1 MATVGQTS
9 IKCDS
14 HLDNAIKYITKEEK
28 ALSLE
33 EMKEHLDK
41 RLNHLSDINSSIG
54 EKATYLNCSSQN
66 TYKDFENMRKAFN
79 QDKGV
84 IAHHYYQSFQKD
96 DNITPEQAHQI
107 GVELARRMFPNFQVV
122 VATHI
127 DREHVHNHFI
137 VNSCN
142 IITGQK
148 WHSNKKSLS
157 EIRKESDKLCLA
169 NGLGIITK
177 DSKYKGIDRTT
188 YQLGLKGKSWKIN
201 LVRDLEKAVECCKS
215 KDEFISFLNKKDYTV
230 RYTDRHITITKNG
243 EKKGIRVDTLAKTF
257 GDKFKKENLE
267 RKMGYFVAAAPEP
280 QKTAV
285 ATTAPKKAPEVK
297 SNWEYYEQHIF
308 RKNNYLPSTP
318 KNIIREPRAVRLNFL
333 AGKSL
338 FYSRNIFDF
347 VLRAM
352 ILLLSLRR
360 RKIKTHKPIRYKKV
374 QTLPIRRSSDYVTF
388 GNIKYRELVSAAGD
402 NYSIKISLDKLLL
415 LVNQPILFAGRIDK
429 SNNSVTITVKKKDKN
444 FLSEILNLQNKQQQL
459 DEQSERI
466 SNRNTYQKLKEIA
479 AQSNEKLSYL
489 IVTQE
494 QAKVLKDNFIEFAY
508 FEKEDKLNIA
518 FLPEKSDLI
527 KKLIYPKQE
536 KKTET
541 PQQRNSRIYA
551 QLKKNAALNGE
562 KLKYRTR
569 LTKEQLS
576 ELNKSDAVFAYFVN
590 SDDKSLYN
598 IAFEQKDEEK
608 IKLTLASSKS
618 QKLTQ

>member
-1 MATVGQTS
+1 MA
-9 IKCDS
+9 
-14 HLDNAIKYITKEEK
+14 HAIDYITKEEK
-28 ALSLE
+28 ALR
-33 EMKEHLDK
+33 LDDFK
-41 RLNHLSDINSSIG
+41 KALSERLIHVQGVNTNSG
-54 EKATYLNCSSQN
+54 ERSTCINCSSQN
-66 TYKDFENMRKAFN
+66 TYKDFENMRKAFG

-96 DNITPEQAHQI
+96 DNVTPELAHQI
-107 GVELARRMFPNFQVV
+107 GVELAKKMFPNFQVV
-122 VATHI
+122 VSTHI
-127 DREHVHNHFI
+127 DREHIHNHII

-142 IITGQK
+142 IVTGQK

-177 DSKYKGIDRTT
+177 ESKYKGIDRTT

-201 LVRDLEKAVECCKS
+201 LVRDLEKATECCKS

-267 RKMGYFVAAAPEP
+267 RKMGFFIAATPETQKIAAP
-280 QKTAV
+280 V
-285 ATTAPKKAPEVK
+285 NAPKKSPEVK

-318 KNIIREPRAVRLNFL
+318 TNIVRDSHSLRL
-333 AGKSL
+333 SKIAGKSL

-347 VLRAM
+347 VLRAI

-360 RKIKTHKPIRYKKV
+360 KKVKTHKPVRYKKI
-374 QTLPIRRSSDYVTF
+374 QTLPIRRSPDYVTF
-388 GNIKYRELVSAAGD
+388 GNIKYRELTSTAGE
-402 NYSIKISLDKLLL
+402 NYSVKISLDKLLL
-415 LVNQPILFAGRIDK
+415 IANQPILYSGMIDK
-429 SNNSVTITVKKKDKN
+429 NNNSVTITVKKKDKS
-444 FLSEILNLQNKQQQL
+444 FLASLINLSDKQKQL

-494 QAKVLKDNFIEFAY
+494 QTKILRDNFIEFAY

-536 KKTET
+536 KKVET

-551 QLKKNAALNGE
+551 QLKKNAAMNGE

-569 LTKEQLS
+569 LTADQLS
-576 ELNKSDAVFAYFVN
+576 KLNKSDAVFAYFVN

-598 IAFEQKDEEK
+598 IAFEQKDEDK
-608 IKLTLASSKS
+608 IKSALTNKNVRS
-618 QKLTQ
+618 

>member
-1 MATVGQTS
+1 MA
-9 IKCDS
+9 
-14 HLDNAIKYITKEEK
+14 HAIDYITKEEK
-28 ALSLE
+28 ALR
-33 EMKEHLDK
+33 LDEFK
-41 RLNHLSDINSSIG
+41 KALSERLIHVQDVNTNSG
-54 EKATYLNCSSQN
+54 ERSTCINCSSQN
-66 TYKDFENMRKAFN
+66 TYKDFENVRKAFG

-96 DNITPEQAHQI
+96 DNVTPELAHQI
-107 GVELARRMFPNFQVV
+107 GVELAKKMFPNFQVV
-122 VATHI
+122 VSTHI
-127 DREHVHNHFI
+127 DREHIHNHII

-142 IITGQK
+142 IVTGQK

-177 DSKYKGIDRTT
+177 ESKYKGIDRTT

-230 RYTDRHITITKNG
+230 RYTDRHITITKSG

-257 GDKFKKENLE
+257 GDKFRKENLE
-267 RKMGYFVAAAPEP
+267 KKMGYFVAAAPEP

-285 ATTAPKKAPEVK
+285 PTNAPKKSPEVK

-318 KNIIREPRAVRLNFL
+318 TNIVRDSHSVRLSKI

-347 VLRAM
+347 VLRAI

-360 RKIKTHKPIRYKKV
+360 RKVKTHKPVRYKKV
-374 QTLPIRRSSDYVTF
+374 QTLPLRRSPDYVTF
-388 GNIKYRELVSAAGD
+388 GNIKYRELTSTAGE
-402 NYSIKISLDKLLL
+402 NYSVKLTLDKLLL

-429 SNNSVTITVKKKDKN
+429 NNNSVTITVKKKDKN
-444 FLSEILNLQNKQQQL
+444 FLASLINLSDKQQQL

-479 AQSNEKLSYL
+479 AQSNVKLSYL

-494 QAKVLKDNFIEFAY
+494 QAKILKDNFIEFAY

-518 FLPEKSDLI
+518 FLPEKTDLI

-536 KKTET
+536 KKVET

-551 QLKKNAALNGE
+551 QLKKNAAMNGE

-569 LTKEQLS
+569 LTAEQLS

-608 IKLTLASSKS
+608 IKSALANKNAP
-618 QKLTQ
+618 KLAQQ

>member
-1 MATVGQTS
+1 MA
-9 IKCDS
+9 
-14 HLDNAIKYITKEEK
+14 HAIDYITKEEK
-28 ALSLE
+28 ALR
-33 EMKEHLDK
+33 LDEFK
-41 RLNHLSDINSSIG
+41 KALSERLIHVQDVNTNSG
-54 EKATYLNCSSQN
+54 ERSTCINCSSQN
-66 TYKDFENMRKAFN
+66 TYKDFENMRKAFG

-96 DNITPEQAHQI
+96 DNVTPELAHQI
-107 GVELARRMFPNFQVV
+107 GVELAKKMFPNFQVV
-122 VATHI
+122 VSTHI
-127 DREHVHNHFI
+127 DREHIHNHII

-142 IITGQK
+142 IVTGQK

-157 EIRKESDKLCLA
+157 EIRKESDNLCLA

-177 DSKYKGIDRTT
+177 ESKYKGIDRTT

-257 GDKFKKENLE
+257 GEKFTKENLE
-267 RKMGYFVAAAPEP
+267 RKMGYFIAAEPEP
-280 QKTAV
+280 QKKAAPTN
-285 ATTAPKKAPEVK
+285 APKKSPEVK
-297 SNWEYYEQHIF
+297 SNWEYYEQNIF

-318 KNIIREPRAVRLNFL
+318 TNIVRDSRSVRLARS
-333 AGKSL
+333 AGRSI
-338 FYSRNIFDF
+338 FYSRNIFDL

-352 ILLLSLRR
+352 IFLLSLSQ
-360 RKIKTHKPIRYKKV
+360 RKVKRHKPVRYKKV
-374 QTLPIRRSSDYVTF
+374 QTLPIRRSSNYVTF
-388 GNIKYRELVSAAGD
+388 GNIKYRELTSTAGE

-415 LVNQPILFAGRIDK
+415 IANQPILYSGMIDK
-429 SNNSVTITVKKKDKN
+429 NNNSVTITVKKKDKN
-444 FLSEILNLQNKQQQL
+444 FLASLINLSDKQKQL

-466 SNRNTYQKLKEIA
+466 SNRNTYRQLKEIA

-494 QAKVLKDNFIEFAY
+494 QTKILRDNYIEFAY

-518 FLPEKSDLI
+518 FLPAKADLI

-536 KKTET
+536 KKVET
-541 PQQRNSRIYA
+541 PQQRNNRIYA
-551 QLKKNAALNGE
+551 QLKKNAAMNSE

-608 IKLTLASSKS
+608 IKSALANKNA
-618 QKLTQ
+618 QKLT

>member
-1 MATVGQTS
+1 MA
-9 IKCDS
+9 
-14 HLDNAIKYITKEEK
+14 HAIDYITKEEK
-28 ALSLE
+28 ALR
-33 EMKEHLDK
+33 LDDFK
-41 RLNHLSDINSSIG
+41 KALSERLIHVQDVNTNSG
-54 EKATYLNCSSQN
+54 ERSTCINCSSQN
-66 TYKDFENMRKAFN
+66 TYKDFENMRKAFG

-96 DNITPEQAHQI
+96 DNVTPELAHQI
-107 GVELARRMFPNFQVV
+107 GVELAKKMFPNFQVV
-122 VATHI
+122 VSTHI
-127 DREHVHNHFI
+127 DREHIHNHII

-142 IITGQK
+142 IVTGQK

-177 DSKYKGIDRTT
+177 ESKYKGIDRTT

-280 QKTAV
+280 QKTA
-285 ATTAPKKAPEVK
+285 APTNTPKKSPEVK

-318 KNIIREPRAVRLNFL
+318 TNIVRDSHSVRLSKI

-347 VLRAM
+347 ILRAM

-360 RKIKTHKPIRYKKV
+360 RKVKMHKPVRYKKV
-374 QTLPIRRSSDYVTF
+374 QTLPIRRSTDYVTF
-388 GNIKYRELVSAAGD
+388 GNIKYRELTSTAGE
-402 NYSIKISLDKLLL
+402 NYSVKLTLDKLLL

-429 SNNSVTITVKKKDKN
+429 NNNSVTITVKKKDKN
-444 FLSEILNLQNKQQQL
+444 FLSEILDLQHKQQQL

-489 IVTQE
+489 IVTHE
-494 QAKVLKDNFIEFAY
+494 QAKILKDNYIDFAY

-518 FLPEKSDLI
+518 FLPEKAELI

-541 PQQRNSRIYA
+541 PQQRNGRIYA
-551 QLKKNAALNGE
+551 QLKKNAVLNGE

-608 IKLTLASSKS
+608 IKSALANKNA
-618 QKLTQ
+618 QKLT

>member
-1 MATVGQTS
+1 MA
-9 IKCDS
+9 
-14 HLDNAIKYITKEEK
+14 HAIDYITKEEK
-28 ALSLE
+28 ALR
-33 EMKEHLDK
+33 LDDFK
-41 RLNHLSDINSSIG
+41 KALNERLIHVQDVNTNSG
-54 EKATYLNCSSQN
+54 ERSTCINCSSQN
-66 TYKDFENMRKAFN
+66 TYKDFENMRKAFG

-96 DNITPEQAHQI
+96 DNVNPELAHQI
-107 GVELARRMFPNFQVV
+107 GVELAKRMFPNFQVV
-122 VATHI
+122 VSTHI
-127 DREHVHNHFI
+127 DREHIHNHII

-142 IITGQK
+142 IVTGQK

-177 DSKYKGIDRTT
+177 ESKYKGIDRTT

-257 GDKFKKENLE
+257 GEKFKRENLE
-267 RKMGYFVAAAPEP
+267 RKMGYFIAAAPEP
-280 QKTAV
+280 EKQKEA
-285 ATTAPKKAPEVK
+285 APKNAPKKSPEVK

-318 KNIIREPRAVRLNFL
+318 TNIVRDSHSVRFSKI

-338 FYSRNIFDF
+338 FYSKNIFDF

-360 RKIKTHKPIRYKKV
+360 RKVKTHKPVRYKKV
-374 QTLPIRRSSDYVTF
+374 QTLPIRRSTDYVTF
-388 GNIKYRELVSAAGD
+388 GNIKYRELTSTAGE
-402 NYSIKISLDKLLL
+402 NYSVKISLDKLLL

-429 SNNSVTITVKKKDKN
+429 NNNSVTITVKKKDKN

-494 QAKVLKDNFIEFAY
+494 QAKILKDNFIDFAY

-518 FLPEKSDLI
+518 FLPEKADLI

-536 KKTET
+536 KKVET

-551 QLKKNAALNGE
+551 QLKQNAAMNSE

-569 LTKEQLS
+569 LTAEQLS
-576 ELNKSDAVFAYFVN
+576 ELNKSEAVFAYFVN

-608 IKLTLASSKS
+608 IKSALASKISK
-618 QKLTQ
+618 KLT